1 MVDDQAKQA
10 RGLLLQFMY
19 AELEAA
25 RSLYMDNLLEQ
36 SAFHI
41 LRGWRALARLD
52 VLRSGGDGDGDGTV
66 ADEDPG
72 ELSLETLPVAELVGK
87 DTTGWEESLAAVQGL
102 ANGGSDLCRPAAA
115 AMDRGALRLLRKQ
128 LELQLHLSDQAYQQA
143 FWKERAATSRLPM
156 LPRPRSLGAVALVLV
171 IAVGAWLY
179 LSQASDVDG
188 EEASAGGAA
197 NQGADKSRAAVP
209 PDDRITEPPPPRT
222 TKNHEVTLAQVSEVK
237 EAGTYWNAEGCL
249 VFKEWIKV
257 KLPAVSRAAMVE
269 LSVDNNDVYELSF
282 RKGKDEVGLARLE
295 PNKRLPGLRVA
306 TVQAPKSAQEDGYD
320 QVWLKALYGDSFYS
334 LGHLV
339 LKGGAKADT
348 KATPD
353 AGTGTDAGMGTK

>member
-1 MVDDQAKQA
+1 MADEQIK
-10 RGLLLQFMY
+10 LLLQFMY

-52 VLRSGGDGDGDGTV
+52 VLRNGGAGDADGTV

-72 ELSLETLPVAELVGK
+72 ELSLETLPVAALVGK

-102 ANGGSDLCRPAAA
+102 ANGASDPCRPAAA
-115 AMDRGALRLLRKQ
+115 AMDRGALRLLRKR

-143 FWKERAATSRLPM
+143 FWKERAAESRLPM
-156 LPRPRSLGAVALVLV
+156 LFRPRSAGAVALVLV
-171 IAVGAWLY
+171 LAVGAWLY
-179 LSQASDVDG
+179 LSRASDDDG
-188 EEASAGGAA
+188 EEASTGDAA
-197 NQGADKSRAAVP
+197 NKSADKSRAAVP
-209 PDDRITEPPPPRT
+209 PDDRTTEPPPPT
-222 TKNHEVTLAQVSEVK
+222 ITKNHEVPLAQVSEVK
-237 EAGTYWNAEGCL
+237 KAGTYWNAKGCL
-249 VFKEWIKV
+249 VFKEWVKI

-282 RKGKDEVGLARLE
+282 RKGKEEVGLTRLE
-295 PNKRLPGLRVA
+295 PNKRLAGLRVTTA
-306 TVQAPKSAQEDGYD
+306 QVPKPAQEDGYD
-320 QVWLKALYGDSFYS
+320 QIWLKALYGDNFYS

-339 LKGGAKADT
+339 LKGAATTDAKGTDRPDAKATDR
-348 KATPD
+348 PD
-353 AGTGTDAGMGTK
+353 ARVK